1 MKSFTQLRITVCITH
16 AVTASNLNT
25 CAKPVD
31 RTQDAIS
38 AALTQMKSM
47 SAMSSDTPKIPRKL
61 KCIWWGMIQSILVLA
76 FTNNAYANTNNDI
89 EKEKYKLY
97 SHIKLTNHRQYL
109 CLEQLWQLESK
120 WDYRADNKHS
130 TAYGIPQLLKLN
142 TNDPYKQID
151 AGLIYIAKRY
161 GTPCKALAYHKKH
174 GHY

>member
-1 MKSFTQLRITVCITH
+1 MVCITH
-16 AVTASNLNT
+16 AVTQYSLST

-61 KCIWWGMIQSILVLA
+61 KWIWWYVLPSILVTA
-76 FTNNAYANTNNDI
+76 FNNNAYAINNNDI

-109 CLEQLWQLESK
+109 CLEQLWYLESK
-120 WDYRADNKHS
+120 WNPRADNKRS
-130 TAYGIPQLLKLN
+130 SAYGIPQLLKLKIN
-142 TNDPYKQID
+142 NPYKQID
-151 AGLIYIAKRY
+151 AGLKYISARHS
-161 GTPCKALAYHKKH
+161 TPCKALAFHKKH
-174 GHY
+174 GYY